1 MGIRITRPRVAVV
14 LLAASF
20 VVAVFAAAA
29 RSATIVSQS
38 SWGGASSE
46 ISSGVA
52 LAGDGATYQVGD
64 TFSFDPN
71 QRPYLFALKYAA
83 DGSLAWERAWR
94 GPEQFNSEHASGV
107 AVARDGSV
115 YVSGSTIG
123 TGGDA
128 LVLKLSSDGSLVWQQ
143 KWGASGSDRAEAIA
157 VGSDGSVYVV
167 GSTTSFA
174 DAMTSGHLFVLKLN
188 PDGTLAWQKIA
199 PGSGQGIAIG
209 PDGSIYA
216 AGVNVRPGGLF
227 EFDTMLL
234 KLTPAGELVWQRAY
248 SALEIVDARGGV
260 AIALDGS
267 VYVAGTGQ
275 DVTRAGD
282 AVNDGILLK
291 FSAEGD
297 LLWDRRWDDR
307 DGDTGEG
314 VAVASDGTVVF
325 TGNSFTG
332 LEKSDDA
339 FVIRVAPNGRGIDG
353 VFWGGTGI
361 DHGDDVEVAASGTI
375 VMGATAQAPPWTL
388 DRAPDRLSRLRG
400 RVATPS
406 AALIDAAGAL
416 SDPVGSLL
424 TVSGGTTF
432 AGGSDAALVRL
443 AP

>member
-1 MGIRITRPRVAVV
+1 MVIRTTRPRVAVA
-14 LLAASF
+14 LLAASV

-38 SWGGASSE
+38 SWGGVSSE

-64 TFSFDPN
+64 TFSFDLN
-71 QRPYLFALKYAA
+71 QRPYLFALKYTA

-107 AVARDGSV
+107 AVAGDGSL

-123 TGGDA
+123 VGGDA
-128 LVLKLSSDGSLVWQQ
+128 LVLKLSPEGSLVWQQ

-167 GSTTSFA
+167 GSTSSFA
-174 DAMTSGHLFVLKLN
+174 DATTSGHLFVLKLN

-199 PGSGQGIAIG
+199 PGSGQGVAIG

-216 AGVNVRPGGLF
+216 VGVNVRPSGLF
-227 EFDTMLL
+227 EFDTILL
-234 KLTPAGELVWQRAY
+234 KLTPAGELVWQHAY
-248 SALEIVDARGGV
+248 SALDIVDARGGV
-260 AIALDGS
+260 AVAPDGS

-275 DVTRAGD
+275 AVTRAGD
-282 AVNDGILLK
+282 AVNDGVLLK
-291 FSAEGD
+291 FSADGD
-297 LLWDRRWDDR
+297 LLWDRSCDGR

-314 VAVASDGTVVF
+314 VAVAPDGTVVF

-332 LEKSDDA
+332 AEKSDDA
-339 FVIRVAPNGRGIDG
+339 FVIQVAPNGRGIDG
-353 VFWGGTGI
+353 VFWGGSGI
-361 DHGDDVEVAASGTI
+361 DHGDDVEVAPDGTI
-375 VMGATAQAPPWTL
+375 VVGATAQAPPWTL

-400 RVATPS
+400 TVATPTAS
-406 AALIDAAGAL
+406 LVDAAGAL
-416 SDPVGSLL
+416 SDPAGSLL